1 MYKVFLFTS
10 LLLSNL
16 CFGQWNQMG
25 STIQGEEEDDKFGW
39 STAINST
46 GDVLVVGGYGNDG
59 NGDYAG
65 HTRVFAWDGTNWIQ
79 RGGDIEGTSAM
90 EFSGRKV
97 SVDASGNTIAITS
110 LYTVNQ
116 NGLMSGSVRVFDWDG
131 INWVQRGQTIF
142 GQGHPSLGEWFGEG
156 LSLCADGN
164 TLIIGGPNRIN
175 AGFRQGYAQ
184 VYQWNGNEWTQ
195 LGNDIEGHEAY
206 DVLGMSVSINEMGNV
221 VAVGAPG
228 NVGYGINQA
237 GYVKVYEWTG
247 TDWIQRGTTL
257 FGEFDG
263 DEFGRSVCLNSSGDV
278 LAIGAPGYD
287 IMSNNLV
294 CTAYVYE
301 WNGTNWAQRGNTFL
315 GVEVANEFGRSVSL
329 NASGN
334 IMAVGAPVY
343 GTNGKLQIFEYTGA
357 IWTQIGDN
365 LVGNNMNDI
374 FGCSVSLNE
383 NGDAVAVGAWGGSQD
398 HGYVSVFQNPSLV
411 GTNELLSDDSQIYFY
426 PNPASDFVFIS
437 GDADMNKIR
446 LLSLDGKEV
455 MSFNPDGKNKID
467 LTNIKSGIYV
477 LEFLTNSSLQ
487 CSKIIVQR

>member
-1 MYKVFLFTS
+1 MYKVFLFIS

-25 STIQGEEEDDKFGW
+25 STIQGEAEYDNFGW

-46 GDVLVVGGYGNDG
+46 GDVLVVGGWGNDG

-65 HTRVFAWDGTNWIQ
+65 HTQVFAWDGTNWIQ

-110 LYTVNQ
+110 LNTENQ
-116 NGLMSGSVRVFDWDG
+116 NGHDAGSVRVFDWDG
-131 INWVQRGQTIF
+131 INWVQRGQTIL
-142 GQGHPSLGEWFGEG
+142 GLGHPLLDEWFGAG

-164 TLIIGGPNRIN
+164 TLIIGGPNIIN
-175 AGFRQGYAQ
+175 PLFKQGYAQ

-195 LGNDIEGHEAY
+195 LGNDIEGTEAY
-206 DVLGMSVSINEMGNV
+206 DELGMSVSINEMGNV

-228 NVGYGINQA
+228 NVGNGINQA

-247 TDWIQRGTTL
+247 TDWTQRGTPL

-263 DEFGRSVCLNSSGDV
+263 DEFGRSVTLNTSGDV

-287 IMSNNLV
+287 VGSNNLV
-294 CTAYVYE
+294 CAAYVYE

-315 GVEVANEFGRSVSL
+315 GVEFANAFGFSLSL
-329 NASGN
+329 NNSGN
-334 IMAVGAPVY
+334 ILAIGATHY
-343 GTNGKLQIFEYTGA
+343 GSTGKVQIFEYTGA
-357 IWTQIGDN
+357 TWTQIGD
-365 LVGNNMNDI
+365 LAGNELNDI
-374 FGCSVSLNE
+374 FGCSVSLNG

-426 PNPASDFVFIS
+426 PNPASNFVLIS
-437 GDADMNKIR
+437 GDADVHKIR

-477 LEFLTNSSLQ
+477 LEFLTNSSLE